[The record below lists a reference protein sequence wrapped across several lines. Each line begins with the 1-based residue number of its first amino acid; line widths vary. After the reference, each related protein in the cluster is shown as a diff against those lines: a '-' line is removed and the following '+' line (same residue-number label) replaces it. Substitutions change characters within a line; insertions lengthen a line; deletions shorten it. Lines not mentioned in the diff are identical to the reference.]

1 MLIASD
7 SGVLLDCTP
16 KEFCIATNDEMI
28 CELNPGPENDPTDTM
43 SEGGDDVLD
52 DPEA

>member
-1 MLIASD
+1 
-7 SGVLLDCTP
+7 
-16 KEFCIATNDEMI
+16 MI
-28 CELNPGPENDPTDTM
+28 CELNPGPENDLTDTM